1 MTPKRSAEAI
11 HVINNGADSLDMVE
25 LSIELE
31 EDIIAENGV
40 TDTIGQVLRHV
51 RENKPETYKALQADM
66 DKRALDWIKSWEAF
80 EDRDRAES

>member
-11 HVINNGADSLDMVE
+11 HVIDNGADSLDMVE
-25 LSIELE
+25 LSIEIE

-51 RENKPETYKALQADM
+51 RKNNPAAYKALKTDM
-66 DKRALDWIKSWEAF
+66 DPKALGWIETWEQF
-80 EDRDRAES
+80 EDRAER